1 MHTNQAAMDSE
12 SQKGQSRTGGGE
24 GVGLRRKNEER

>member
-1 MHTNQAAMDSE
+1 MYTNQVAMDSE
-12 SQKGQSRTGGGE
+12 SQKGQSWTGGGE